1 MHNRI
6 QTAVM
11 FKNLLASM
19 LSYTYKYNGFFT
31 ILNHIL
37 QCLKSSQT
45 HFEVETHIS
54 IETKYK
60 HNETKQTLEKKLT
73 LLKKYKAKLC
83 CQCTMNRQ
91 CYPSVLYITEG

>member
-6 QTAVM
+6 QTEVM

-37 QCLKSSQT
+37 QCLKTSQT
-45 HFEVETHIS
+45 YFELETHIS
-54 IETKYK
+54 IETRHN
-60 HNETKQTLEKKLT
+60 HNETKQTLEKNS
-73 LLKKYKAKLC
+73 C
-83 CQCTMNRQ
+83 C
-91 CYPSVLYITEG
+91 